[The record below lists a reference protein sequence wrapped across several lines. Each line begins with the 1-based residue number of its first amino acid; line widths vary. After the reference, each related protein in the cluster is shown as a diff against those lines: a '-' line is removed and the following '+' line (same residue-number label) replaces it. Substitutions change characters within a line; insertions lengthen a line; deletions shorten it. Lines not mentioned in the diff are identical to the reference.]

1 SHAAL
6 SSKSRARPAHPRKSA
21 RARRAGAEGVSK
33 TDRRHADC
41 SAVLREEPAMAQR
54 MFTTLVIVATV
65 FTVAIGC
72 ARTSA
77 RTRSTPADSTPAASP
92 SSASTDV
99 AGTWAWI
106 GLGARWRDRRGADRR
121 HPAAQSR
128 PDVVGTVDDES
139 RQGADGVG
147 NVHDVGPSRLSQ
159 ELIGWQ
165 YLARPPGERSLRHA
179 RQRGARPR
187 RPARSGAGPV
197 KKRTLQSGGRL
208 TTGATAT
215 PSDSSFAA
223 TRNNADS
230 QNGAATS

>member
-1 SHAAL
+1 
-6 SSKSRARPAHPRKSA
+6 
-21 RARRAGAEGVSK
+21 
-33 TDRRHADC
+33 
-41 SAVLREEPAMAQR
+41 MAQR

-99 AGTWAWI
+99 AGTWRGSAWELAGGI
-106 GLGARWRDRRGADRR
+106 AVARTDATLQLNPDQTWSARWK
-121 HPAAQSR
+121 
-128 PDVVGTVDDES
+128 TN
-139 RQGADGVG
+139 QGKEQTASG
-147 NVHDVGPSRLSQ
+147 NVHDVGQSRLSQ
-159 ELIGWQ
+159 ELVGWQ

-187 RPARSGAGPV
+187 RPARSQAGPV
-197 KKRTLQSGGRL
+197 KKRTVQSGGRL
-208 TTGATAT
+208 TTGAAAT
-215 PSDSSFAA
+215 PSASSFAA

-230 QNGAATS
+230 RKGAATS